1 MAENLSFKD
10 IEVREVVRNMAEIL
24 KTDCVEDG
32 PELCVQIPE
41 KLGSGSIRAFNLEH
55 GLGVLDVDC
64 MLTEPVSFTL
74 DNRQIQPLKI
84 IFNRDSEIV
93 HSFEGTDEQHQI
105 ARLESAMTSCNMKH
119 GHSFTFPGGRPIC
132 LFSLEINRKLFEA
145 KITDFLA
152 EMNGELED
160 VLRDVNG
167 VNLFFYKGY
176 YSLDIARYIEEFLTS
191 ELDGFMH
198 AVYLEG
204 KAYEI
209 LSHYLQQYL
218 DDQNRPEERHI
229 LRQSTVERIQNAVEI
244 IREEL
249 DQHIGIPELARRAG
263 LNKNT
268 LQQGFKVLHKMSV
281 NDFIRHERIVK
292 AKELLETTDLNVT
305 EVTYKI
311 GINSRSYF
319 SKLFKEKYGMSPK
332 QYVSQRRGD
341 SSEPSD

>member
-1 MAENLSFKD
+1 MAENLSFED

-24 KTDCVEDG
+24 KIEYVEDG
-32 PELCVQIPE
+32 PELCMQIPE

-55 GLGVLDVDC
+55 GLGVLNVDC
-64 MLTEPVSFTL
+64 MFIEPVSFTL

-84 IFNRDSEIV
+84 IFNRDTEIV
-93 HSFEGTDEQHQI
+93 HAFEGTEEQHQI
-105 ARLESAMTSCNMKH
+105 SRLESAMTSCNMKH
-119 GHSFTFPGGRPIC
+119 GHNFTFPGGEPIC

-152 EMNGELED
+152 DMNGELED
-160 VLRDVNG
+160 VFRDVNG

-176 YSLDIARYIEEFLTS
+176 YALDIARFIEEFLTS
-191 ELDGFMH
+191 ELEGFMH

-218 DDQNRPEERHI
+218 DDQNQPDERRI
-229 LRQSTVERIQNAVEI
+229 LRQSTVERIQKAVDI

-249 DQHIGIPELARRAG
+249 DQHIAIPELARRAA

-281 NDFIRHERIVK
+281 NDFIKHQRIEK

-319 SKLFKEKYGMSPK
+319 SKLFREKYGMTPK
-332 QYVSQRRGD
+332 QYVDQRRGIG
-341 SSEPSD
+341 SR